1 MSTPMFVRRGAI
13 LAIVS
18 ACAITATGCGA
29 VKADSADAAANKAN
43 VSGPSSAAG
52 GSLHSALPD
61 SVKSSGSIKIA
72 TGASYPPDQYIDTDG
87 KTIVGWSVDILNE
100 VGKRLDVKMDI
111 ANLDFPGILPAIQ
124 ADKFDIGS
132 SSYAVTPDRLEA
144 VDFVTYYQ
152 NGQYIAVAKG
162 NPGKIDPA
170 NVCGKNMAVTQGSL
184 SEKTAASLT
193 EECKASGKPAL
204 KVQAFANAS
213 AVYLA
218 IASGR
223 AEITVV
229 NGSTLGNLPK
239 DIEQI
244 GESFLPRT
252 VGFIFAKNDPQLRDA
267 VHQALQAMIDD
278 GTYLEILKKWK
289 IENGALKTSE
299 VKS

>member
-1 MSTPMFVRRGAI
+1 MFVRRGAI
-13 LAIVS
+13 LTMVS
-18 ACAITATGCGA
+18 ACAIAAAGCGA
-29 VKADSADAAANKAN
+29 VKADSADAATKKASPN
-43 VSGPSSAAG
+43 GPSSAAA
-52 GSLHSALPD
+52 GSLHSTLPD
-61 SVKSSGSIKIA
+61 SVKASGTIKIA
-72 TGASYPPDQYIDTDG
+72 TGASYPPDQYVDTDG

-162 NPGKIDPA
+162 NPGKIDA
-170 NVCGKNMAVTQGSL
+170 TDVCGKSMAVTQGSL
-184 SEKTAASLT
+184 SEKTAVTLT

-223 AEITVV
+223 AETTVV

-289 IENGALKTSE
+289 IENGALKASE